1 MQELE
6 ENNRI
11 VNSIDLF
18 KKSGATRGILHA
30 RMGTIK
36 DRKVKELTEADEIR
50 RGGKNAQKNY
60 TKIIIMTRIG
70 MLLGHSHKARYWSMT
85 SSGLEEA
92 SLQEMLRKVMK
103 FQLSC
108 LKFLKNEA
116 VNVLHSIFQQIW
128 KAHQRP
134 QCWQRSVF
142 IPIQKKGNSKEC
154 STYHAIV
161 LISLAS
167 KIILNILLAKFQQY
181 MN

>member
-50 RGGKNAQKNY
+50 RGGKNAQKNH

-116 VNVLHSIFQQIW
+116 VNVMHSICQQIW
-128 KAHQRP
+128 KAH
-134 QCWQRSVF
+134 
-142 IPIQKKGNSKEC
+142 
-154 STYHAIV
+154 H
-161 LISLAS
+161 
-167 KIILNILLAKFQQY
+167 
-181 MN
+181 

>member
-1 MQELE
+1 M
-6 ENNRI
+6 R
-11 VNSIDLF
+11 
-18 KKSGATRGILHA
+18 
-30 RMGTIK
+30 
-36 DRKVKELTEADEIR
+36 IR
-50 RGGKNAQKNY
+50 RGSKKAQKDY
-60 TKIIIMTRIG
+60 TKIVIMTRIE
-70 MLLGHSHKARYWSMT
+70 MLLHHSHKAGYWSMT

-154 STYHAIV
+154 STCHAIV

-167 KIILNILLAKFQQY
+167 KVMLNIFQAKFQQY